1 METMIKQIA
10 AVSTL
15 MILLVTFWF
24 VFLVLGALGV
34 DSVLQYFA
42 SLLVTLLFVPVTWRI
57 CLREAQLSNGDS
69 NADRKD

>member
-10 AVSTL
+10 AMSTL
-15 MILLVTFWF
+15 ILLLVTFWF

-34 DSVLQYFA
+34 DDFLQYFA
-42 SLLVTLLFVPVTWRI
+42 SLLITLSFVPVTWRF
-57 CLREAQLSNGDS
+57 CLREAQLSDGDS